1 MGNFFNK
8 NKSKS
13 IYAKI
18 NSKHSFNFK
27 MRQLRNRKLYV
38 DKQHYVEA
46 WGRKKYKETCKM
58 SQLELQNSYICC
70 VHEHYRYS
78 GREYDDYVYRKHL
91 TKQEKRKPIGCTFL
105 KRKNLQPNIEKF
117 IRKTNFY
124 LRYPKVSQNWSIK
137 FDKDTFEAYFKI
149 KIYDKYNNTAI
160 KVPHNVYG
168 LPVLVEY
175 TTNLS

>member
-1 MGNFFNK
+1 MGNLFRKPN
-8 NKSKS
+8 KS

-27 MRQLRNRKLYV
+27 MRQLRNRTLYV
-38 DKQHYVEA
+38 DKQNYVKA
-46 WGRKKYKETCKM
+46 WGKKKYKEICKT
-58 SQLELQNSYICC
+58 SQQELQHSYICC
-70 VHEHYRYS
+70 IYEHYGYS
-78 GREYDDYVYRKHL
+78 GRDYTDYVDRKHL

-105 KRKNLQPNIEKF
+105 KRKNLKSIIEKF
-117 IRKTNFY
+117 IRKSNFY
-124 LRYPKVSQNWSIK
+124 LRYPKVSQSWSIK

-149 KIYDKYNNTAI
+149 KIYNNRSDSI

-168 LPVLVEY
+168 LPVIVEY